1 MDSQFPSDSDSRPL
15 VNGTSSNWVVQKF
28 GGTSVGKFA
37 FNIVDQV
44 VILLRAARDAE
55 NSQSQ
60 QYVSFVEAVRSEHVQ
75 VAQDQLQS
83 SEIKSQVITEINGEC
98 ERVLKVL
105 EAAQTLGEISARCV
119 DKVIST
125 GEKLSCRLMA
135 AFLQDRGVDAEYVDL
150 AEIIDFPI
158 SNHGLDQVFYNKL
171 AAALG
176 RRIQECEGK
185 VPVITGYFGTVPGGL
200 LDQIGR
206 GYTDLCAALVAVGIH
221 AKELQVWKEVDGIFT
236 ADPRKVPTARL
247 LSAITPAEAAEL
259 TFYGSEVIHPFTME
273 QVIRA
278 KIPIRIKNVMN
289 PKGDGTVIF
298 PDSSSELEKTAP
310 GHDPKLFRTRSHSFM
325 QRPKRPTAVTIK
337 HKILVINVHSN
348 KRSLSHGF
356 FAGIFSVLDRWRL
369 SIDLISTSEVH
380 VSMALHSEMPLL
392 NGVGRDEYQI
402 IDDDL
407 KGALND
413 LQKYGTVDIIPEMAI
428 LSLVGKQMKNM
439 IGVAGR
445 MFTTLGENNVN
456 IEMISQGASEI
467 NISCVIEE
475 RDADRALNIIHTSM
489 FTFLD

>member
-1 MDSQFPSDSDSRPL
+1 MNR
-15 VNGTSSNWVVQKF
+15 
-28 GGTSVGKFA
+28 
-37 FNIVDQV
+37 
-44 VILLRAARDAE
+44 LLRAARDAE
-55 NSQSQ
+55 NPRSR
-60 QYVSFVEAVRSEHVQ
+60 QYQTLVDAVRQEHVQ
-75 VAQDQLQS
+75 VAQEQLKSVDLKDQ
-83 SEIKSQVITEINGEC
+83 VVADINGEC

-135 AFLQDRGVDAEYVDL
+135 AILQDRGVDSQYVDL
-150 AEIIDFPI
+150 ADVIDFPI
-158 SNHGLDQVFYNKL
+158 GSQGLDQNFYNNL
-171 AAALG
+171 ANALG
-176 RRIQECEGK
+176 KKIEACGHR
-185 VPVITGYFGTVPGGL
+185 VPVVTGYFGTIPGGL
-200 LDQIGR
+200 LDQVGR
-206 GYTDLCAALVAVGIH
+206 GYTDLCAALVAVGTH

-247 LSAITPAEAAEL
+247 LPTITPSEAAEL

-289 PKGDGTVIF
+289 PRNRGTVIF
-298 PDSSSELEKTAP
+298 PDSAAELERSTP
-310 GHDPKLFRTRSHSFM
+310 GHDPHLFRTRSPSLM
-325 QRPKRPTAVTIK
+325 QKPKRPTAVT
-337 HKILVINVHSN
+337 INVHSN

-356 FAGIFSVLDRWRL
+356 FAGIFSVLDKWRL

-392 NGVGRDEYQI
+392 NGNGRDEYQVV
-402 IDDDL
+402 DGDL
-407 KGALND
+407 KGALED
-413 LQKYGTVDIIPEMAI
+413 LGKYGTVDIIPEMAI

-456 IEMISQGASEI
+456 IEMISQGESMIVNRCAPHFFVPIEADQHVFFSAPLQVQAKSTSRASSR
-467 NISCVIEE
+467 N
-475 RDADRALNIIHTSM
+475 AMQTALSTSS
-489 FTFLD
+489 TLACSRS

>member
-1 MDSQFPSDSDSRPL
+1 M
-15 VNGTSSNWVVQKF
+15 F
-28 GGTSVGKFA
+28 GS
-37 FNIVDQV
+37 
-44 VILLRAARDAE
+44 LLRAARGAE
-55 NSQSQ
+55 NAQSQ
-60 QYVSFVEAVRSEHVQ
+60 NYVSFVEAVRLEHVQ
-75 VAQDQLQS
+75 TAEEQLNVP
-83 SEIKSQVITEINGEC
+83 ETKSQVIADISGEC
-98 ERVLKVL
+98 ERVLKFL
-105 EAAQTLGEISARCV
+105 EAAQTLGEISPRCV
-119 DKVIST
+119 DKVMST

-135 AFLQDRGVDAEYVDL
+135 AFLQDRGVDSQYVDL
-150 AEIIDFPI
+150 AEVIDFPI
-158 SNHGLDQVFYNKL
+158 GNHGLDQIFYDRL
-171 AAALG
+171 AAIFGKKISDCA
-176 RRIQECEGK
+176 GK
-185 VPVITGYFGTVPGGL
+185 VPVVTGFFGTVPGGL

-206 GYTDLCAALVAVGIH
+206 GYTDLCAALVAVGIQ

-278 KIPIRIKNVMN
+278 KIPIRTKNVMN
-289 PKGDGTVIF
+289 PKGNGTVIF
-298 PDSSSELEKTAP
+298 PDSTAELERTAP
-310 GHDPKLFRTRSHSFM
+310 GHDPRLFRTRSPSYLE
-325 QRPKRPTAVTIK
+325 RPKRPTAVTIK

-402 IDDDL
+402 IDEDL
-407 KGALND
+407 KGALRD
-413 LQKYGTVDIIPEMAI
+413 LQKYGTVDIIPGMAI

-445 MFTTLGENNVN
+445 MFTTLGDNNVN
-456 IEMISQGASEI
+456 IEMISQGK
-467 NISCVIEE
+467 CT
-475 RDADRALNIIHTSM
+475 RTSLVVYLE
-489 FTFLD
+489 TRTN

>member
-1 MDSQFPSDSDSRPL
+1 MSKLSNCIPAAIFIIKAESQRKQSRR
-15 VNGTSSNWVVQKF
+15 GTTNR
-28 GGTSVGKFA
+28 
-37 FNIVDQV
+37 
-44 VILLRAARDAE
+44 LLRAARDAE
-55 NSQSQ
+55 NAQSHE
-60 QYVSFVEAVRSEHVQ
+60 YVSLVEAVRLEHVQ
-75 VAQDQLQS
+75 VVEIQ
-83 SEIKSQVITEINGEC
+83 IKSETLRTQLISEINGEC

-135 AFLQDRGVDAEYVDL
+135 AFLQDRGVDSQYVDL
-150 AEIIDFPI
+150 AEVIDFPI
-158 SNHGLDQVFYNKL
+158 GSQGLDQDFYNNL
-171 AAALG
+171 ATVLG
-176 RRIQECEGK
+176 RKIRDCEGR
-185 VPVITGYFGTVPGGL
+185 VPVVTGFFGTVPGGL

-206 GYTDLCAALVAVGIH
+206 GYTDLCAALVAVGVH

-247 LSAITPAEAAEL
+247 LPAITPAEAAEL

-278 KIPIRIKNVMN
+278 RIPIRIKNVMN

-298 PDSSSELEKTAP
+298 PDSTYELERTTP
-310 GHDPKLFRTRSHSFM
+310 GHDPRLFRTRSPSLM

-402 IDDDL
+402 IDEDL

>member
-1 MDSQFPSDSDSRPL
+1 M
-15 VNGTSSNWVVQKF
+15 
-28 GGTSVGKFA
+28 VGS
-37 FNIVDQV
+37 
-44 VILLRAARDAE
+44 LLRAARDAE
-55 NSQSQ
+55 NAQSQ
-60 QYVSFVEAVRSEHVQ
+60 NYISFVEAVRLEH
-75 VAQDQLQS
+75 AQAAEEQLKTPD
-83 SEIKSQVITEINGEC
+83 IKNQVITEINSEC
-98 ERVLKVL
+98 ERVLKFL
-105 EAAQTLGEISARCV
+105 EAAQTLGEISPRCV

-135 AFLQDRGVDAEYVDL
+135 AFLQDRGVGSQYVDL

-158 SNHGLDQVFYNKL
+158 GNHGLDQEFYNKL
-171 AAALG
+171 AAAFG
-176 RRIQECEGK
+176 GKIRDCEDR
-185 VPVITGYFGTVPGGL
+185 VPVVTGFFGPVSGGL

-206 GYTDLCAALVAVGIH
+206 GYTDLCAALVAVGIQ

-278 KIPIRIKNVMN
+278 KIPIRTKNVMN
-289 PKGDGTVIF
+289 PKGHGTIIF
-298 PDSSSELEKTAP
+298 PDSTAELERTTP
-310 GHDPKLFRTRSHSFM
+310 GHDPRLFRTRSPSLM

-380 VSMALHSEMPLL
+380 VSMALHSEIPLL

-402 IDDDL
+402 MNEDL
-407 KGALND
+407 KGALRD

-445 MFTTLGENNVN
+445 MFTTLGDNNVN
-456 IEMISQGASEI
+456 IEMISQGNYELSTDNVCGLKI
-467 NISCVIEE
+467 K
-475 RDADRALNIIHTSM
+475 AD
-489 FTFLD
+489 

>member
-1 MDSQFPSDSDSRPL
+1 MNR
-15 VNGTSSNWVVQKF
+15 VNTFS
-28 GGTSVGKFA
+28 
-37 FNIVDQV
+37 
-44 VILLRAARDAE
+44 LLRAARDAE
-55 NSQSQ
+55 NPQSLH
-60 QYVSFVEAVRSEHVQ
+60 YASFVEAVRLEHIQ
-75 VAQDQLQS
+75 VAETQVNSEQSKLQL
-83 SEIKSQVITEINGEC
+83 ITDINAEC

-119 DKVIST
+119 DKVISA
-125 GEKLSCRLMA
+125 GEKLSCMVMS
-135 AFLQDRGVDAEYVDL
+135 AFLQDRGVDSEYVDL
-150 AEIIDFPI
+150 SEVIDFSI
-158 SNHGLDQVFYNKL
+158 GAFGLDQKFYDNLADALGKKL
-171 AAALG
+171 AA
-176 RRIQECEGK
+176 CKGK
-185 VPVITGYFGTVPGGL
+185 VPIVTGYFGSVPGGL

-206 GYTDLCAALVAVGIH
+206 GYTDLCAALVAVGIG

-236 ADPRKVPTARL
+236 ADPRRVPTARL

-278 KIPIRIKNVMN
+278 KIPIRIKNVMA
-289 PKGDGTVIF
+289 PRGDGTVIF
-298 PDSSSELEKTAP
+298 PDSTAELERTTP
-310 GHDPKLFRTRSHSFM
+310 GHDPRLFRTRSPSFR
-325 QRPKRPTAVTIK
+325 QKPKRPTAVTIK
-337 HKILVINVHSN
+337 HHILVINVHSN

-356 FAGIFSVLDRWRL
+356 FAGIFSVLDRYRL

-413 LQKYGTVDIIPEMAI
+413 LQRYGTVDIIPEMAI

-445 MFTTLGENNVN
+445 MFTTLGENNIN
-456 IEMISQGASEI
+456 IEMISQGMFL
-467 NISCVIEE
+467 ISKIE
-475 RDADRALNIIHTSM
+475 RG
-489 FTFLD
+489 